1 MKASARGQNANQLI
15 FMYYPAYVNPMATL
29 INRASG
35 ARGAPAEVSQARAFS
50 RLSFFIRAVISVRF
64 TAPR

>member
-1 MKASARGQNANQLI
+1 
-15 FMYYPAYVNPMATL
+15 MYYPAYVNPMATL